1 MLTRFDVAPIG
12 ELPPEP
18 TAAHSALL
26 AAQKPFYQVGGF
38 GADMVPSLS
47 SPDTR
52 KRIADKLD
60 VINQTLADPRLG
72 YTQKGMDWVAEIG
85 SSIAAT
91 IPLAYAGAEI
101 AGGAAALAG
110 FGGELLLPEAV
121 LTFARTPITKLIGS
135 DYLPALTPGELA
147 KGVTEAYGAYKG
159 MIIPEHVVENYHKE
173 NDTLDIRGAIKDW
186 ASDNYGFLLPIAP
199 LAAGYLLYKVAK
211 VGRNA
216 KAAGDHARALVDE
229 HKISSREK
237 QSSLR
242 LEIGR
247 AQQAVAK
254 ATRLEKEFD
263 TALENGTISKEQ
275 HAWYM
280 DYLENPD
287 DHEVLSGKAM
297 GIMKDAAIPLDRVSG
312 HVWFPL
318 LESKE
323 VASLKRAITDQAS
336 SGFSR
341 EEHSAISDF
350 IVHNRVDAIRQM
362 LTENPGL
369 VNALRG
375 LTDIVDRKLGS
386 RVKALKAL
394 DEVVDHHLPKG
405 LKKNEI
411 FSQKRIYKHLKKMGV
426 TEGAEV
432 PYTLPENVRFRL
444 EQDQKIKN
452 LNDRNKRLFKQY
464 EATGD
469 KSFVDAMQENNNKIE
484 EINKNLKEFHEPAM
498 ELEYIKNKLIIG
510 KGLVKNFQKKRA
522 YHRLRDLADV
532 WANAKH
538 LLDRIHL
545 EHEYGKQAA
554 FNNILKNFINMVDS
568 NAARF
573 ANPERVTQYMK
584 SRIEASV
591 PYAREFTSTRS
602 PLMRESVKGSKKE
615 GASEVKETLEGSKE
629 MEANREIVK
638 KSGSEMGAK
647 EYKIEENRFNQFRE
661 NESPLKTLVECAWR
675 QLNG

>member
-60 VINQTLADPRLG
+60 VIDQTLADPRLG

-101 AGGAAALAG
+101 AGGAVALAG
-110 FGGELLLPEAV
+110 FGGELVLPEAV
-121 LTFARTPITKLIGS
+121 LTFARTPLPKLIGS

-147 KGVTEAYGAYKG
+147 KGLTEAYGAYKG
-159 MIIPEHVVENYHKE
+159 MVIPEHVVENYHKE
-173 NDTLDIRGAIKDW
+173 NDTLDMRGAIKDW

-237 QSSLR
+237 QSTLR

-287 DHEVLSGKAM
+287 EHEVLSGKAM
-297 GIMKDAAIPLDRVSG
+297 HIMKEAAIPLDRITG
-312 HVWFPL
+312 HAWFPI

-323 VASLKRAITDQAS
+323 VAALKRAITDQAS

-350 IVHNRVDAIRQM
+350 IVHNRVDALRQM

-426 TEGAEV
+426 TERSEV
-432 PYTLPENVRFRL
+432 PYSVPDNVL
-444 EQDQKIKN
+444 YK
-452 LNDRNKRLFKQY
+452 LGLAKQHDNVMRQRSPRY
-464 EATGD
+464 RQW
-469 KSFVDAMQENNNKIE
+469 FQEGMHEK
-484 EINKNLKEFHEPAM
+484 LKEKMKSVPLMTPAE
-498 ELEYIKNKLIIG
+498 ELEHLKGKLITD
-510 KGLVKNFQKKRA
+510 KGLVKDFQKKGA

-545 EHEYGKQAA
+545 EHEYGRQAA
-554 FNNILKNFINMVDS
+554 FNTILKNFINMVDS

-591 PYAREFTSTRS
+591 PSAREFVSTRS
-602 PLMRESVKGSKKE
+602 PLKRESVKGSKKE
-615 GASEVKETLEGSKE
+615 GDAEVKETLEGSKE
-629 MEANREIVK
+629 MEANRELVK
-638 KSGSEMGAK
+638 KSGSKLGAA
-647 EYKIEENRFNQFRE
+647 EYKIEENRFNQFNE
-661 NESPLKTLVECAWR
+661 NEGALKKLVECALGA
-675 QLNG
+675 LNG

>member
-1 MLTRFDVAPIG
+1 MLTRFETAPIG

-18 TAAHSALL
+18 TSAHSALL

-72 YTQKGMDWVAEIG
+72 YTQKGMDWVAEMG

-110 FGGELLLPEAV
+110 FGGELLLPEAA
-121 LTFARTPITKLIGS
+121 LTFARTPLPKLIGS
-135 DYLPALTPGELA
+135 DYLPSLTTAELA
-147 KGVTEAYGAYKG
+147 QGTAEAYGAYKG
-159 MIIPEHVVENYHKE
+159 FTIPEHVVENYHKE
-173 NDTLDIRGAIKDW
+173 NDTLDMRGAIKDW

-211 VGRNA
+211 VGRGA
-216 KAAGDHARALVDE
+216 KAAGDHARSLARE
-229 HKISSREK
+229 HEASARAR
-237 QSSLR
+237 QSDLQFATS
-242 LEIGR
+242 R
-247 AQQAVAK
+247 AQQSAAK
-254 ATRLEKEFD
+254 AAEEVRRSTQLEKEFD
-263 TALENGTISKEQ
+263 VALEKGTISKEQ
-275 HAWYM
+275 HAWYQE
-280 DYLENPD
+280 YLANPD

-297 GIMKDAAIPLDRVSG
+297 HIMKEAAIPLDRVTG
-312 HVWFPL
+312 HAWFPV
-318 LESKE
+318 LESKD
-323 VASLKRAITDQAS
+323 VQALKRAITDQAS

-341 EEHSAISDF
+341 EEHSALSDF
-350 IVHNRVDAIRQM
+350 IVHNRVDALRQS

-375 LTDIVDRKLGS
+375 LTDIVDRKLGG

-426 TEGAEV
+426 TERSQV
-432 PYTLPENVRFRL
+432 PYSVPDNVL
-444 EQDQKIKN
+444 YK
-452 LNDRNKRLFKQY
+452 LGLAKQHDNVMRQRSPRY
-464 EATGD
+464 RQW
-469 KSFVDAMQENNNKIE
+469 FQEGMHEK
-484 EINKNLKEFHEPAM
+484 LKEKMKSVPLMTPVE
-498 ELEYIKNKLIIG
+498 ELEHLKGKLITG
-510 KGLVKNFQKKRA
+510 KGLVKDFQKKGA

-584 SRIEASV
+584 NRIEASV

-602 PLMRESVKGSKKE
+602 PLKRESAKGSKKE
-615 GASEVKETLEGSKE
+615 GSTEVKETLEGSAE
-629 MEANREIVK
+629 MEANRELVK
-638 KSGSEMGAK
+638 KSGSELGAA

-661 NESPLKTLVECAWR
+661 NESPLKKLVECAWG